1 MWKVDMT
8 LSGKRISKGI
18 GIGEALFIKKDFDK
32 FIDKSKITS
41 LQIDSEIKKFNDAK
55 SKAIAVLK
63 DLTRKVVA
71 QLGADKE
78 GIFEGQMLVIED
90 DELSDSVVSFIK
102 NKNYGAAYAVY
113 LSFKE
118 LIASVEEYT
127 DAYLKERVSDFK
139 DIRNRLIANILDQV
153 TDLTEIK
160 RDVVLI
166 TEELT
171 PSDTMQVDLH
181 YVKGFVTAVG
191 GETSHAAILARTM
204 GLPALV
210 MTPLDIAKIKEGD
223 QLIIDGLSSI
233 IISSPTS
240 SELDKYKHKILEHN
254 EHEKEL
260 FELKNQDAKT
270 KDGIK
275 ISLKAN
281 IGTPTD
287 ISYVNKY
294 GLDGIGLFRTEFL
307 YMESVK
313 PPTEDEQFEAYKKVV
328 ETIEKKGVVTIRT
341 LDIGGDKEI
350 PYFNFPKEDNPFLGY
365 RALRMYMDYEDLI
378 QSQFNAIFRASHYGK
393 IRIMV
398 PMLTRYEEIDIIN
411 YFVDKAKE
419 NLKSRNLPFDENLEV
434 GCMIEVPS
442 AALVAS
448 EFADKLDFFSIGTND
463 LTQYTLAVDR
473 GNQKISNLYDKY
485 NPAVLRL
492 IKNVFD
498 AGNSAGIDVSVC
510 GELGG
515 DEAGALILIGLGFR
529 SLSMVPSAS
538 LRIKYLLRQY
548 TISDLS
554 ELANKVLN
562 SKSESETL
570 KFLDK
575 YIGD

>member
-1 MWKVDMT
+1 MT

-32 FIDKSKITS
+32 LIDKSKITS
-41 LQIDSEIKKFNDAK
+41 LQIDDEIKKFNDAK
-55 SKAIAVLK
+55 LKAISVLR
-63 DLTRKVVA
+63 DLTKKVVS
-71 QLGADKE
+71 QLGVDKE
-78 GIFEGQMLVIED
+78 GIFEGQMLIIED
-90 DELSDSVVSFIK
+90 DELSESVINFIK
-102 NKNYGAAYAVY
+102 TEHYGAAYAVY
-113 LSFKE
+113 LSFE
-118 LIASVEEYT
+118 GLIASIEEYS
-127 DAYLKERVSDFK
+127 DLYLKERASDFK
-139 DIRNRLIANILDQV
+139 DIRNRLIANILDKLV
-153 TDLTEIK
+153 DLAEIK

-171 PSDTMQVDLH
+171 PSDTMQVDLS
-181 YVKGFVTAVG
+181 YVKGFVTTVG

-210 MTPLDIAKIKEGD
+210 MTPLDIAQIKEGE
-223 QLIIDGLSSI
+223 QLIIDGISSLIIGSPSSI
-233 IISSPTS
+233 
-240 SELDKYKHKILEHN
+240 ELDTYANKILKHN

-260 FELKNQDAKT
+260 FELKNQSAIT
-270 KDGIK
+270 KDGIE
-275 ISLKAN
+275 IFLKAN

-287 ISYVNKY
+287 IFYVNKY

-307 YMESVK
+307 YMESSK
-313 PPTEDEQFEAYKKVV
+313 PPTEDEQFEAYKRVV
-328 ETIEKKGVVTIRT
+328 ENIEKKGVVTIRT

-350 PYFNFPKEDNPFLGY
+350 SYFNFPKEENPFLGY

-378 QSQFNAIFRASHYGK
+378 QNQFNAIFRASHYGK

-398 PMLTRYEEIDIIN
+398 PMLTRYEDIEVIN
-411 YFVDKAKE
+411 YFVDKAKA
-419 NLKSRNLPFDENLEV
+419 NLKSRGLPFDEELEV

-442 AALVAS
+442 AALLAS

-492 IKNVFD
+492 IKNVLD
-498 AGNSAGIDVSVC
+498 AGNNFGIDVSVC

-515 DEAGALILIGLGFR
+515 DEAGALILIGLGFK

-538 LRIKYLLRQY
+538 LRIKYLLRKY
-548 TISDLS
+548 TMSDLN
-554 ELANKVLN
+554 ELAFKVLH

-575 YIGD
+575 YIGE